1 MEKKLEQFHN
11 QKYINF
17 ETYKKDGSPVRT
29 PVWFVIDNDLLY
41 VITREYTGKV
51 KRLKNNQNVRIVSC
65 SFQGEPKNEWVE
77 GKAQIVTGNDADKI
91 IKLFGEKL
99 YRRYEFYLSGSR
111 ASFDVYSDQHVVQI
125 LLGKEKD
132 VVPPREYQYQ

>member
-91 IKLFGEKL
+91 IKLRKKKYGFSARLISLFTSQKGNL
-99 YRRYEFYLSGSR
+99 V
-111 ASFDVYSDQHVVQI
+111 VYSIQLID
-125 LLGKEKD
+125 
-132 VVPPREYQYQ
+132 